1 MLAGAVIGLGCGLPT
16 DGCGCPPTPASATV
30 FGRVQTA
37 DGAPVARAVVLAYIA
52 QADDCGRRDSPDG
65 SAVTQANGTYS
76 VWVVGDVVDTASTCV
91 RVRVR
96 APLESGLVDAP
107 DTTVSLAFRYTD
119 TESARVDATL
129 GSP

>member
-1 MLAGAVIGLGCGLPT
+1 M
-16 DGCGCPPTPASATV
+16 
-30 FGRVQTA
+30 
-37 DGAPVARAVVLAYIA
+37 ARAVVLAYIA

-76 VWVVGDVVDTASTCV
+76 VWVVGGADTVATCV
-91 RVRVR
+91 RVRVG

-107 DTTVSLAFRYTD
+107 DTTVTLAFRYTD